1 MSNKEK
7 MGRGEWILFLILVT
21 LTCLGLLTSC
31 EYEPIDDPVIYE
43 WYIDENYDFDP
54 QAIIISESKYQHV
67 TLSTE
72 QEYTYFQIYA
82 EANEM
87 PEHKRY
93 NGENNIWAS
102 FSTPKSW
109 NYSDGN
115 INGVPVPAV
124 SSSSVRFD
132 YPRVFNGSTTG
143 YQPQFLDLYTKQNVG
158 PIPVQAIKQRDTIPI
173 YMDVSFDGDYR
184 IKDSILVELRPR

>member
-1 MSNKEK
+1 MKIK
-7 MGRGEWILFLILVT
+7 GEDILFAILIA
-21 LTCLGLLTSC
+21 LTCLGLFTSC
-31 EYEPIDDPVIYE
+31 EYYPEDDPVIYE
-43 WYIDENYDFDP
+43 WYIDETYDFDP
-54 QAIIISESKYQHV
+54 QAIIISESKYQNV
-67 TLSTE
+67 YLDTLQS
-72 QEYTYFQIYA
+72 YTYFSIYA

-102 FSTPKSW
+102 FSTPKYW

-115 INGVPVPAV
+115 IDDEPVYYI
-124 SSSSVRFD
+124 SSTSVRFD

-158 PIPVQAIKQRDTIPI
+158 PIPVQAINQRDTIPI
-173 YMDVSFDGDYR
+173 YMDVSFDGDYHV
-184 IKDSILVELRPR
+184 KDTLFIVLQPR

>member
-1 MSNKEK
+1 MKIK
-7 MGRGEWILFLILVT
+7 GEDILFAILVA

-43 WYIDENYDFDP
+43 WYIDEDNLFEP
-54 QAIIISESKYQHV
+54 QAIIITDSKYQHV
-67 TLSTE
+67 YLSTE

-102 FSTPKSW
+102 FSTPKYW

-115 INGVPVPAV
+115 IDDEPVYAISLLLLFVLIILEYLMVVP
-124 SSSSVRFD
+124 
-132 YPRVFNGSTTG
+132 
-143 YQPQFLDLYTKQNVG
+143 
-158 PIPVQAIKQRDTIPI
+158 RDTNPNFWI
-173 YMDVSFDGDYR
+173 YTLNRMSGLFRYKR
-184 IKDSILVELRPR
+184 

>member
-1 MSNKEK
+1 MQNREK
-7 MGRGEWILFLILVT
+7 TSKGEWVLFLILVT

-43 WYIDENYDFDP
+43 WYVDEDDLFTP
-54 QAIIISESKYQHV
+54 EALIITDSKYQHIS
-67 TLSTE
+67 LSTE

-93 NGENNIWAS
+93 NGENNIWAT

-109 NYSDGN
+109 VYSDGN
-115 INGVPVPAV
+115 INDMPVPAV
-124 SSSSVRFD
+124 ASTSVRFD
-132 YPRVFNGSTTG
+132 YPRVFNNSPTG
-143 YQPQFLDLYTKQNVG
+143 YQPKHLDLWTKQNVG
-158 PIPVQAIKQRDTIPI
+158 PIPVQAINQRDTIPI
-173 YMDVSFDGDYR
+173 YMDVSFDGDYHV
-184 IKDSILVELRPR
+184 KDTLFIVLQPR